1 MAFASTN
8 PPGNSRLMP
17 MTRTLL
23 PLTAMTLIL
32 AQPLAAAELQPFSAS
47 FNVTWRGMSAGRS
60 HLELKRLP
68 DGRWSYGSRSSAQ
81 GLFRLALPAELT
93 SLSVFSIRDG
103 QVIPERFTG
112 EDGTDSQRRD
122 QELVFDWEKGRVT
135 GIAETKPVDLPL
147 QPGMQDGMS
156 VQVALMQ
163 ALLSGKTPSRVLMI
177 DKTKVKEYVYTQEG
191 TATVQTA
198 LGPRQTIIY
207 RSSRPDTERGT
218 WFWCD
223 PSMGYIP
230 VKVERRN
237 GSKVEWSMTLATAT
251 VGAP

>member
-1 MAFASTN
+1 MYRIPF
-8 PPGNSRLMP
+8 
-17 MTRTLL
+17 LL
-23 PLTAMTLIL
+23 AAMTVTL

-47 FNVTWRGMSAGRS
+47 FNVTWHGMSAGRS
-60 HLELKRLP
+60 NLELKRLP

-93 SLSVFSIRDG
+93 SQSVFSIRDG
-103 QVIPERFTG
+103 KVVPERFTG

-122 QELVFDWEKGRVT
+122 QELVFDWERGRVT

-163 ALLSGKTPSRVLMI
+163 ALLTGNTPSRVLMI

-207 RSSRPDTERGT
+207 RSARPDATRGT

-223 PSMGYIP
+223 PTMGYIP
-230 VKVERRN
+230 VKVERRD
-237 GSKVEWSMTLATAT
+237 GTKVEWSMTLASAT
-251 VGAP
+251 VAAP